1 MMNERVNDWDLYVG
15 RALWVYNMSVHK
27 STGMS
32 PCQYVLNFERYIKP
46 RMKLS
51 ESDRELWR
59 RANEKFESF
68 KVGEKVLKEV
78 VEKGRLN
85 VNKMEKFEGPYL
97 VKKVWSNG
105 LSYLL
110 ECVDERGNVSEIRA
124 HHNQLRKWR
133 EPPEYLSIHP
143 MNEWLREN
151 RVIEEDDKDF
161 WEGKQ
166 IVLIEKRQRSKS
178 KSRKKDI
185 SKEVDKHN
193 ATKELQ
199 EYRNGMTYSICRFS
213 LDSQKSEPIEIEQVE
228 PGRVTINQ
236 EVGQVEA
243 TSRIAS
249 GRESVEVGQIA
260 YSRERQEVDSF
271 FNKPV
276 N

>member
-1 MMNERVNDWDLYVG
+1 M
-15 RALWVYNMSVHK
+15 
-27 STGMS
+27 
-32 PCQYVLNFERYIKP
+32 
-46 RMKLS
+46 
-51 ESDRELWR
+51 
-59 RANEKFESF
+59 
-68 KVGEKVLKEV
+68 V
-78 VEKGRLN
+78 VK
-85 VNKMEKFEGPYL
+85 EKFEGPYV

-105 LSYLL
+105 LSYLS

-151 RVIEEDDKDF
+151 RVIEEDDKEF

-166 IVLIEKRQRSKS
+166 LVLIEKRQRSKS

-260 YSRERQEVDSF
+260 NSRERQELDSF
-271 FNKPV
+271 LRNLLTDSSIRSFNYSGFEAEDIQRYRDLREEALRMEQIEKVGILEQSKQGKSENIRVYEGPITRSRGPV
-276 N
+276 PEYEWVMRKGV